1 MIGAV
6 VARDPEPIPFYC
18 VDVNHLLVPLNSRLG
33 WPVVRGFTLAHDFQP
48 LRTQLPL
55 AHRVAHYFIRIVDV
69 RFFVG
74 WFQGAEVFHLSAT
87 LSSLVALRT

>member
-18 VDVNHLLVPLNSRLG
+18 VDVNHLLVPLNSRLC
-33 WPVVRGFTLAHDFQP
+33 WPIVRSLTFAHDFQP

-55 AHRVAHYFIRIVDV
+55 AHRVAHYFVRIVDV

-74 WFQGAEVFHLSAT
+74 RCQRAEVFHLSAT
-87 LSSLVALRT
+87 LSPLLALRT